1 MGNGLT
7 GAQLRHIEIEA
18 SLGRP
23 VDPEHVQQMA
33 DVLDTMLDEARDAAE
48 EHHDIDQL
56 VGTIKRLEDMRCEAV
71 NEKDEAREEHR
82 ESLEKIRQEHA
93 QALADLATTADAYRA
108 RAEKA
113 EHELAELRAKVE
125 LAPLPSRRSVA
136 ARKKRAAQ

>member
-18 SLGRP
+18 SIGRA

-33 DVLDTMLDEARDAAE
+33 DVLDTLLDEARDAAE

-56 VGTIKRLEDMRCEAV
+56 VGTIKRLEDLRCEAV
-71 NEKDEAREEHR
+71 NEKDEAQEEYR
-82 ESLEKIRQEHA
+82 ESIEKIRQEHA
-93 QALADLATTADAYRA
+93 QAMADLATTADAYRA

-125 LAPLPSRRSVA
+125 LDPLPSRRRAVA
-136 ARKKRAAQ
+136 ARKKHTA